1 MSIPVTASGP
11 LGYSVLEA
19 LSTLLAPELRDRVLE
34 RAFRVSGRR
43 EVPETAVE
51 ARVFVEGALASAII
65 EAVGPETARF
75 VLEDLEPI
83 LCLAESQQPCRD
95 EHQLATVR
103 PAAGADPY
111 SAPTVRPEL
120 METRRPDS
128 LDREHVTTAAPG
140 PADES
145 EASSGVM
152 RRPDTL
158 PQLVIA
164 TAAPAYHE
172 LANGLPSGVRL
183 LRVTDAFELFTA
195 LDTRVAPVWIL
206 VDGYRPTVDLTT
218 LATFLPRVPE
228 ACEVMLWGFDHDVV
242 GSFVAKRGW
251 RMLHAEEEWEDLAA
265 ELTSAM
271 LFG

>member
-1 MSIPVTASGP
+1 VSSPVKASGP

-19 LSTLLAPELRDRVLE
+19 LGTLLAPDLCERVLE

-43 EVPETAVE
+43 AVPEE
-51 ARVFVEGALASAII
+51 AGAARLFVEGALASAIV

-75 VLEDLEPI
+75 VLEDLDPI
-83 LCLAESQQPCRD
+83 LRLAESQVVGRD
-95 EHQLATVR
+95 EQQVATVR
-103 PAAGADPY
+103 PAAAGHDPY
-111 SAPTVRPEL
+111 SAPTVRPDV
-120 METRRPDS
+120 METRRPDA
-128 LDREHVTTAAPG
+128 LDQDGVPTAAPE
-140 PADES
+140 PPEP

-152 RRPDTL
+152 RRPSTL

-164 TAAPAYHE
+164 TAATGYHE
-172 LANGLPSGVRL
+172 LANGLPSGVRV

-195 LDTRVAPVWIL
+195 LDTRVGPVWIL
-206 VDGYRPTVDLTT
+206 VDGYRATVDLTT

-228 ACEVMLWGFDHDVV
+228 ACEVMLWGFDADVV
-242 GSFVAKRGW
+242 GGFVRKRGW
-251 RMLHAEEEWEDLAA
+251 RLLAAEEGWDDLAA